1 MTPRLFVKHPFRGL
15 LFALAG
21 ATLLA
26 VPQWTAHG
34 QTWDP
39 DSILAA
45 EGYVRPP
52 DTIVQAVLA
61 PRYLNVSLSN
71 PNADGSW
78 FLDVIGDGPPPVA
91 ALSKPFHE
99 LGGTFIDFTA
109 NRNRALTIRNDVGIR
124 LHSLQGQ
131 VVDVQVPAGARVS
144 GTSWSPDGRQ
154 VAFFAHFNDATH
166 IFVADV
172 PSGRSRQLTRRPV
185 LATHLTGFE
194 WTEDGRYIVTV
205 LTPENRRPMPSIP
218 AVPPGPQ
225 VKISEEGRN
234 NVRTYPSL
242 LATPS
247 DQDLLEWHF
256 TGQLSLIQVDNRRV
270 VNVGQPAMIR
280 GVSPS
285 HDGQYLRVTR
295 TVKPFSYIVPTGSF
309 GRVEEL
315 WDRSGSVLDTLNTT
329 PLNTGTRAA
338 GQQAGPGGQESEDE
352 ATRRS
357 FMWAPD
363 GNGLIYLEQEPAPD
377 SAAADTAAAPAPAQ
391 EEEEARPRAR
401 RMDRVIRWVPP
412 FDSTSTEILYE
423 TTTRMTSASFSQE
436 MDILFTAERSGRTTH
451 AYAVFLDD
459 PKTKHTI
466 FRWDSEKFYE
476 NPGSL
481 MFDGPG
487 LGGGGPFG
495 GGGGARAVRVSGDGE
510 HVFLSGIQYDEN
522 PEEVAPM
529 AFIDKVNIRS
539 GDKTR
544 IYEGDNEGVS
554 ERPLAVLDLEG
565 GRFVVSRESPTEV
578 PQSFLRE
585 GGSLRQL
592 TSNLDHTPDLTHSEK
607 HRIAIAR
614 PDGFKFYV
622 SVLLPPDYRPG
633 TRLPAMFWFYPREY
647 TSQESFD
654 ERLRSYNK
662 NSFQNFGTRSIQ
674 YLARLGYAV
683 VEPESPIVGD
693 EGRMNDNY
701 VHDLRNNLSAVID
714 TLDARGWVDR
724 GRLGLGGHSYGAF
737 STANAMV
744 HTPFFK
750 AGIAGDGNFNRTLT
764 PLSFQSERRDFW
776 TAQSTYL
783 GMSPFLY
790 AHNLTGAL
798 LLYHGLHDQNVGTF
812 PIHSPRL
819 FEALN
824 GLGKDVAMYLYPWED
839 HGPAAEETLLD
850 LWARWA
856 AWLDK
861 WVKNP
866 RVAEEEGGM

>member
-1 MTPRLFVKHPFRGL
+1 MTPRHFWRHPFQGL
-15 LFALAG
+15 FLALAVTSFM
-21 ATLLA
+21 AI
-26 VPQWTAHG
+26 PQWAAVG

-45 EGYVRPP
+45 EGYVTPP

-71 PNADGSW
+71 PNAEGSW
-78 FLDVIGDGPPPVA
+78 FLDGIGDGPPSVA
-91 ALSKPFHE
+91 ALAKPFHE
-99 LGGTFIDFTA
+99 LGGTFIDFAA
-109 NRNRALTIRNDVGIR
+109 NRNRTLTIRNDAGIR
-124 LHSLQGQ
+124 LHSLEGQ
-131 VVDVQVPAGARVS
+131 VVDVQVPAGARAS
-144 GTSWSPDGRQ
+144 GTSWSPNGSQ
-154 VAFFAHFNDATH
+154 VAFFAHFQDATH
-166 IFVADV
+166 IFVADI

-194 WTEDGRYIVTV
+194 WTDDGRYIVTV
-205 LTPENRRPMPSIP
+205 LIPENRRPMPQPP
-218 AVPPGPQ
+218 ATPLGPQ
-225 VKISEEGRN
+225 VKISEDGRN

-242 LATPS
+242 MATPF
-247 DQDLLEWHF
+247 DQELLEWHF
-256 TGQLSLIQVDNRRV
+256 TGQLALIQVDNRRV
-270 VNVGQPAMIR
+270 TQVGQPAMIR

-315 WDRSGSVLDTLNTT
+315 WDRSGNVLDTLNTT
-329 PLNTGTRAA
+329 PLNTGIRDP
-338 GQQAGPGGQESEDE
+338 GQQAGPGGQDGEQE

-377 SAAADTAAAPAPAQ
+377 SAAADTVAAQ
-391 EEEEARPRAR
+391 EGEQARPRAR

-412 FDSTSTEILYE
+412 FDSTSTEVLYE
-423 TTTRMTSASFSQE
+423 TTTRMTSASFSRD
-436 MDILFTAERSGRTTH
+436 MDILFAAERSGRTTH

-459 PKTKHTI
+459 PGEKHTI

-481 MFDGPG
+481 VFDGPS

-495 GGGGARAVRVSGDGE
+495 GGGASRTVKLSEDGA

-539 GDKTR
+539 GEKAR
-544 IYEGDNEGVS
+544 VYEGDNEEVF

-578 PQSFLRE
+578 PQSYLRE
-585 GGSLRQL
+585 GTSLRQL
-592 TSNLDHTPDLTHSEK
+592 TNNVDHTPDLTHAEK
-607 HRIAIAR
+607 HRVAVAR

-622 SVLLPPDYRPG
+622 SVMLPPDYRPG

-683 VEPESPIVGD
+683 IEPESPIVGE

-790 AHNLTGAL
+790 ANNLTGAL

-839 HGPAAEETLLD
+839 HGPAGEETLLD

-866 RVAEEEGGM
+866 QVAEEEEGM